1 MKKFLF
7 FLLVM
12 FSVITSASAQ
22 TKFIPDPN
30 WKPHVVPTIY
40 GGYNFSQ
47 KSPVMGVAVPI
58 YVNFVR
64 GEFDFSY
71 THFNVYNIKNDI
83 KSFSCS
89 LGLQYGN
96 RVRGYAMVGW
106 ANWIHI
112 DKDGSPDNHCGHD
125 VLSTNFAYLKLKG
138 GLDVV
143 LIKGLLL
150 NAEVGYLVHKKETA
164 YEQYFDSISLR
175 VGLGWA
181 F

>member
-83 KSFSCS
+83 KSFY
-89 LGLQYGN
+89 LNYG
-96 RVRGYAMVGW
+96 
-106 ANWIHI
+106 
-112 DKDGSPDNHCGHD
+112 
-125 VLSTNFAYLKLKG
+125 
-138 GLDVV
+138 
-143 LIKGLLL
+143 
-150 NAEVGYLVHKKETA
+150 KKKTHR
-164 YEQYFDSISLR
+164 S
-175 VGLGWA
+175 
-181 F
+181 